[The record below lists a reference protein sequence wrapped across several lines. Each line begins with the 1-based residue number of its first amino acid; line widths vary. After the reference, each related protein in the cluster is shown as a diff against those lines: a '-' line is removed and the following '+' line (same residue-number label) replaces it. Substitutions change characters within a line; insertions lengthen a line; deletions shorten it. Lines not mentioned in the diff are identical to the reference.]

1 MCTCIHIYTYM
12 VQLPAIY
19 IYIYI
24 YIDIY
29 LCIYSIYTCIY
40 RSDGRRYSYLLKG
53 REDLHLDERMMQLL
67 DIVNVLLRQD
77 RASHAR
83 CLSARSYAVIAMC
96 ACMQI

>member
-1 MCTCIHIYTYM
+1 MYTYIH
-12 VQLPAIY
+12 LYGTATCY

>member
-1 MCTCIHIYTYM
+1 MYIYTPIWYSY
-12 VQLPAIY
+12 LLY